1 MTGSGYIYVRHG
13 FLLDNV
19 MHFLYLAG
27 ILVEYVEEIII
38 SKLFLVG
45 VLVDETWLEIVVV
58 KLEQEP
64 LKL

>member
-1 MTGSGYIYVRHG
+1 
-13 FLLDNV
+13 
-19 MHFLYLAG
+19 MHFLDLAG
-27 ILVEYVEEIII
+27 IFVEIVEEIII
-38 SKLFLVG
+38 SKLFIVG